1 MNLPS
6 PTIYRVSTR
15 INLFPLRHIDFTKII
30 HFSRYILFRT
40 KSITRTHTKK
50 KDNFYLWM
58 NIERKRKGGGR
69 RRRRIGYWRLS
80 RYFSSRV
87 DPFILT
93 LDITVFRGAN
103 RGQSVWRGIEWRYIE
118 ILFRRDSTNIDAREL
133 KFAWTVKLAKYF
145 CS

>member
-1 MNLPS
+1 MDGH
-6 PTIYRVSTR
+6 RE
-15 INLFPLRHIDFTKII
+15 K
-30 HFSRYILFRT
+30 
-40 KSITRTHTKK
+40 
-50 KDNFYLWM
+50 
-58 NIERKRKGGGR
+58 EEGGG
-69 RRRRIGYWRLS
+69 RRIGYWRLS

-103 RGQSVWRGIEWRYIE
+103 RGQNVWRGIEWRYIE